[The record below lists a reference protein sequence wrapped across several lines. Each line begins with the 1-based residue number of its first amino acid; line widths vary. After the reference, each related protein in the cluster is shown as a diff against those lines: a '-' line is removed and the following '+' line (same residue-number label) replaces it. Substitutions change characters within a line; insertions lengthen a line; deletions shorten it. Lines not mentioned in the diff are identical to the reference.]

1 MKRIALL
8 ALVAVFVLGMA
19 GSASA
24 LHLQQ
29 GEAGEA
35 GGGTA
40 YMNIY
45 GHVANYAYW
54 ENNTDFNDNEYD
66 SADFFGETDW
76 YLGFEIAQSENLKAF
91 IQLYQEQDWGVGPGE
106 AGEDS
111 TENLKIEHAYLDF
124 MVPNTDIRV
133 KGGDF
138 GFQLPGAGGD
148 NVFDDTAN
156 GIQVSMPFNDMVGL
170 TAGYAMLDQQG
181 SAWNA
186 TDAGD
191 DNEFTAQTSAV
202 YAVLPITMDGV
213 AFNPYFMFAESDIGE
228 ESGSLVPFYD
238 EDGSPFGEIDDH
250 TAYWYGFNG
259 QVTMFDPITIG
270 ADFIYGTSSV
280 ETKDNFTVEG
290 EDAEDAAER
299 AGWFTQITADYKMDM
314 FTPGVVFFYGSGDDD
329 DPSDG
334 SEMLP
339 TVVSNYKPFNA
350 VDDFGNGYVTNADGD
365 TQAEVGAG
373 LWALAF
379 QLKDISFIEKLSHD
393 LTIGYVA
400 GTSDKEAA
408 DFYGDSF
415 MTEED
420 SMWTVEFDNSYQVY
434 ENLSAGLFFAYTKA
448 DYDEDLG
455 DRGDDFA
462 DDAYTTMEAS
472 LSYSF

>member
-8 ALVAVFVLGMA
+8 ALVAVFVLGMT

-40 YMNIY
+40 YMNVY

-54 ENNTDFNDNEYD
+54 ENNADFDDDLHADDSNE
-66 SADFFGETDW
+66 FFGETDW

-91 IQLYQEQDWGVGPGE
+91 IQLYQEQDWGETAGAAGADASYSGE
-106 AGEDS
+106 GEDNLNI
-111 TENLKIEHAYLDF
+111 ENAYLEF
-124 MVPNTDIRV
+124 LVPNTDIRV

-156 GIQVSMPFNDMVGL
+156 GIQISTPFNDMVGL
-170 TAGYAMLDQQG
+170 TAGYALLDLEKSG
-181 SAWNA
+181 
-186 TDAGD
+186 
-191 DNEFTAQTSAV
+191 NEEEDYQTSAA
-202 YAVLPITMDGV
+202 YAVLPITMDGIS
-213 AFNPYFMFAESDIGE
+213 FNPYFMFAESDSGA
-228 ESGSLVPFYD
+228 ESGNLVPKFATAKAN
-238 EDGSPFGEIDDH
+238 DH
-250 TAYWYGFNG
+250 TAYWYGFNSAI
-259 QVTMFDPITIG
+259 TMFDPITIG

-280 ETKDNFTVEG
+280 ENT
-290 EDAEDAAER
+290 DATYDADAGDR
-299 AGWFTQITADYKMDM
+299 AGWFAQLTADYKMDM
-314 FTPGVVFFYGSGDDD
+314 VTPGLVFFYGSGDNDD
-329 DPSDG
+329 ADDG

-339 TVVSNYKPFNA
+339 TIVPNYKPFNA
-350 VDDFGNGYVTNADGD
+350 VDDFGHG
-365 TQAEVGAG
+365 AETGAFNSSGAEIGAG

-393 LTIGYVA
+393 LTLGYVA
-400 GTSDKEAA
+400 GTSDKAVVEEGL
-408 DFYGDSF
+408 YEESF
-415 MTEED
+415 LTEED
-420 SMWTVEFDNSYQVY
+420 SMWTVEFDNTYQVY

-448 DYDEDLG
+448 DFDDDL
-455 DRGDDFA
+455 DNRADDYK